1 MELDAPPRLP
11 PTVYSTTLPLLDLQ
25 WLLAALPP
33 LDPQL
38 ELGNPKAL
46 PRRWQA
52 DPGGPTAPPQHQCH
66 PAWWGQTPQEPLR
79 PLPVVCLMP
88 ALMRLR

>member
-11 PTVYSTTLPLLDLQ
+11 PMVYSTVSLSLNLQ

-38 ELGNPKAL
+38 ELRNPKAL
-46 PRRWQA
+46 PRRWQVN
-52 DPGGPTAPPQHQCH
+52 PRGPTAPPQHPRH
-66 PAWWGQTPQEPLR
+66 LAWWGRTRQEPLR
-79 PLPVVCLMP
+79 PLPVVCLTPM
-88 ALMRLR
+88 LIRLR